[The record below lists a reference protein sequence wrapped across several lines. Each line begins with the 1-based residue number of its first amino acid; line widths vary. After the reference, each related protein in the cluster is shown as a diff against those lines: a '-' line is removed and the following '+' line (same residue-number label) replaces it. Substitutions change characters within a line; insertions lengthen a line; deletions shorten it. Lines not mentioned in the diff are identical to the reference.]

1 MRILVRLKPV
11 TKLLILITHCEI
23 GIPPNELNHP
33 FHWRHSGTLCPL
45 YLASDIMFNIPCA
58 RVTMVHLLFPL
69 QCAREQG
76 QHHQGDPLHPQG
88 ECEEEHEE

>member
-1 MRILVRLKPV
+1 M
-11 TKLLILITHCEI
+11 E
-23 GIPPNELNHP
+23 
-33 FHWRHSGTLCPL
+33 LCPL
-45 YLASDIMFNIPCA
+45 YLAWDIMFNIPCA
-58 RVTMVHLLFPL
+58 HVTMVHLLFPL